1 MRRRRPCFTMTM
13 NGVRR
18 LIVAGINF
26 GLFCGLL
33 PSFAPGIPRWAL
45 LILLGIS
52 GAASWPLVM
61 FWWKEERDDL

>member
-33 PSFAPGIPRWAL
+33 PSFAPGIPRCAADPTGHLWGRLVAPGGVL
-45 LILLGIS
+45 VEG
-52 GAASWPLVM
+52 GA
-61 FWWKEERDDL
+61 